1 MSGSGDPKR
10 ELYTTDSE
18 YAFKVKRPVIVNGMS
33 AYASQTLWR
42 GLLGVTSVRG
52 RAKQEVAEEGLSSRA
67 AASVKIINLVD
78 LLMPDLRSGVTS
90 PTTWRPGRSAAR
102 TRWTSSGAPGF
113 LGPGSGRSRKEMQNI
128 ANLR

>member
-1 MSGSGDPKR
+1 VSGSGDPKR